1 MIAPQHPK
9 AKKERGSGPAA
20 APFDLPY
27 RVELWDD
34 AREKMERIV
43 ARVHSETLARAIFT
57 SACEQYP
64 GRHLSLWR
72 GRERLAESG

>member
-9 AKKERGSGPAA
+9 SKKQGPSS
-20 APFDLPY
+20 PGESSFDLPY
-27 RVELWDD
+27 RVELWDGS
-34 AREKMERIV
+34 REKIERIV
-43 ARVHSETLARAIFT
+43 ARVHSETLARAIFI

-72 GRERLAESG
+72 GGERLAKSG